1 MNDKKIINAYN
12 QAQEFFEEFGI
23 NTDTVLKQLQ
33 SYSISIHCWQGDDV
47 GGFETPESELKGGGI
62 QVTGN
67 YPGKARSISELQ
79 QDLEK
84 VLSLIPGN
92 HGINL
97 HASYGD
103 FGGKRVDRDQISIDH
118 FQNWIEW
125 AKALGIHLDFNC
137 TLFSHPKAENGFT
150 LTSNDKEIRA
160 FWINH
165 VKRCREISAE
175 IGKQLNHVCV
185 HNIWIPDGMK
195 DIPIDRMKYR
205 KVLKDSLDEIF
216 TKKFPKQYMRDS
228 LEGKLFGIGSESYVV
243 GSHDFYLSY
252 AISNKTLITFDTG
265 HYHPTESIAD
275 KISAV
280 LPFVDG
286 IVLHLSRGVRW
297 DSDHIVILDDI
308 IIQIMEE
315 IVKCNASDKIFICTD
330 WFDASINRIGAYV
343 IGLRAILKALL
354 MALLKP
360 WDQLREYEEEG
371 DYTRRLALLEDLKTV
386 PHGAIWNYYCHE
398 MHVPLDFE
406 WIHDIKKYE
415 KDVLLKR
422 R

>member
-1 MNDKKIINAYN
+1 MNDEKINNAYD

-23 NTDTVLKQLQ
+23 NTATVLKQLQ
-33 SYSISIHCWQGDDV
+33 SYSLSIHCWQGDDV
-47 GGFETPESELKGGGI
+47 GGFETPEAELKGGGI
-62 QVTGN
+62 QVTGR

-84 VLSLIPGN
+84 VLSLVPGK
-92 HGINL
+92 HGISL

-103 FGGKRVDRDQISIDH
+103 FKGKRVDRDQITIDH
-118 FQNWIEW
+118 FQNWIDW
-125 AKALGIHLDFNC
+125 AKTMGIHLDFNC
-137 TLFSHPKAENGFT
+137 TLFSHPKAESGFT
-150 LTSNDKEIRA
+150 LTSNDKEIRT

-165 VKRCREISAE
+165 VKRCREISAK
-175 IGKQLNHVCV
+175 IGKQLNHACI

-205 KVLKDSLDEIF
+205 MMLKDALDEILAE
-216 TKKFPKQYMRDS
+216 KYPKQYMRDS

-243 GSHDFYLSY
+243 GTHDFYLSY
-252 AISNKTLITFDTG
+252 AITNKTLITFDIG

-280 LPFVDG
+280 LPFIEG
-286 IVLHLSRGVRW
+286 IVFHLSRGVRW
-297 DSDHIVILDDI
+297 DSDHVVILNDE

-315 IVKCNASDKIFICTD
+315 IVKCNAPDKIFVCTD
-330 WFDASINRIGAYV
+330 WFDASINRIAAYV

-360 WDQLREYEEEG
+360 WDHLREIEEEG

-386 PHGAIWNYYCHE
+386 PIGAVWNYYCNE

-406 WIHDIKKYE
+406 WIQSMKKYE